1 MIVENTPIAY
11 GDDMAIED
19 DDDDDDTAEAISIT
33 TVTKSMSIH

>member
-19 DDDDDDTAEAISIT
+19 DDDTAEAISIR
-33 TVTKSMSIH
+33 TVTKSMSMH